1 MIKVYPWN
9 VPPGN
14 AREPKPRS
22 DGLQL
27 ARYDQ
32 SLLDSG
38 KFENRAALARFL
50 GVSRAGVTQVLYR
63 PKSTENGEVSGVDQG
78 VSSTWAA
85 MLDSQC
91 VILGKNR
98 GQCLKDYLTG
108 RNIPILLSV

>member
-50 GVSRAGVTQVLYR
+50 GVSRGRVTQVLSR
-63 PKSTENGEVSGVDQG
+63 PKSTDNGEVSIVAFHPPRQ
-78 VSSTWAA
+78 
-85 MLDSQC
+85 
-91 VILGKNR
+91 
-98 GQCLKDYLTG
+98 
-108 RNIPILLSV
+108 PILIHNVSFWQKNEVNA

>member
-1 MIKVYPWN
+1 MIKVYPSN

-27 ARYDQ
+27 VRYDQ

-38 KFENRAALARFL
+38 KFANRAALARLL
-50 GVSRAGVTQVLYR
+50 GVSRARVTPVFSR
-63 PKSTENGEVSGVDQG
+63 PESTENGEVSGVDRG
-78 VSSTWAA
+78 VSSTSAA
-85 MLDSQC
+85 NLDSQC

-108 RNIPILLSV
+108 RNLPILLSV